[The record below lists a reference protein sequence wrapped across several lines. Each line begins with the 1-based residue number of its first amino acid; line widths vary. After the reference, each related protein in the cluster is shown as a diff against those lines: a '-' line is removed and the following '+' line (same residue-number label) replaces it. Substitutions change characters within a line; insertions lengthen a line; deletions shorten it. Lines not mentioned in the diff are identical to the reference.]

1 MEAAICLNHMELLA
15 PAGNLEKLKT
25 AVIFGADAVY
35 LAGRSYGLRA
45 GADNF
50 TREELL
56 EGIRFAHDRRK
67 KVYVTVNII
76 ARNRDLEDLPDYLRF
91 LEQAGADA
99 LIVADPG
106 IASISQEI
114 IPNMSLHLSTQA
126 NTTNWASAVFWEK
139 QGFSRIILARE
150 LSGEEIRAIGE
161 RTRLDLEIFV
171 HGAMCISYS
180 GRCLLSH
187 YMTGRSANLG
197 ACAQPCRWHYA
208 LMEEKRPG
216 EYYPVYED
224 ERGTYIFN
232 SMDLCLLEHIPE
244 IARSGVRSVKIE
256 GRMKSVHYVGAL
268 TKVYREALDA
278 YGLDPAGFRVRP
290 EWLEEIQKVSH
301 RRYTAGFFLN
311 EPEQAQVNDACSQ
324 YVRPY
329 VFVGRVLDYDPAGQ
343 MAVVEQRN
351 HFKLGDMLEFCPPS
365 GPVFVQEVKALYGE
379 GGESLE
385 SAPHPRQIIKMP
397 MTVPVKSW
405 TLIRR
410 FAV

>member
-1 MEAAICLNHMELLA
+1 MELLA

-35 LAGRSYGLRA
+35 LAGRAYGLRA

-50 TREELL
+50 TPEELL
-56 EGIRFAHDRRK
+56 EGIRFAHERQK
-67 KVYVTVNII
+67 KVYVAVNII
-76 ARNRDLEDLPDYLRF
+76 ARNRDLEDLPEYLRF
-91 LEQAGADA
+91 LERAGADA
-99 LIVADPG
+99 LIAADPG

-114 IPNMSLHLSTQA
+114 IPSMPLHLSTQA
-126 NTTNWASAVFWEK
+126 NTTNWASAAFWEK
-139 QGFSRIILARE
+139 TGFSRIILARE
-150 LSGEEIRAIGE
+150 LSGDEIRVIAE

-187 YMTGRSANLG
+187 YMAGRSANLG
-197 ACAQPCRWHYA
+197 ACAQPCRWNYA

-232 SMDLCLLEHIPE
+232 SMDLCLLEHIPA
-244 IARSGVRSVKIE
+244 IAQLGVRSVKIE
-256 GRMKSVHYVGAL
+256 GRMKGVHYVGTL

-278 YGLDPAGFRVRP
+278 YAADPAGFSVKT
-290 EWLEEIQKVSH
+290 EWLEEVRKVSH
-301 RRYTAGFFLN
+301 RRYTAGFFLD
-311 EPEQAQVNDACSQ
+311 ESERGQVHDASSQ
-324 YVRPY
+324 YVRSY

-351 HFKLGDMLEFCPPS
+351 HFKRGDRLEFCPPT
-365 GPVFVQEVKALYGE
+365 GPVFVHEVKGMYGE
-379 GGESLE
+379 GGEALE
-385 SAPHPRQIIKMP
+385 SAPHPGQIIKMP
-397 MTVPVKSW
+397 MAARVEPW

-410 FAV
+410 AAD

>member
-1 MEAAICLNHMELLA
+1 MELLA

-50 TREELL
+50 SRDELL
-56 EGIRFAHDRRK
+56 EGVRFAHDRRK
-67 KVYVTVNII
+67 KVYVAVNII
-76 ARNRDLEDLPDYLRF
+76 ARNADLEELPDYLRF

-106 IASISQEI
+106 IVNISQEI
-114 IPNMSLHLSTQA
+114 IPNMPLHLSTQA

-139 QGFSRIILARE
+139 RGISRIILARE
-150 LSGEEIRAIGE
+150 LSGDEIGAIAR
-161 RTRLDLEIFV
+161 RTRLELEIFV
-171 HGAMCISYS
+171 HGAMCVSYS

-197 ACAQPCRWHYA
+197 ACAQPCRWNYA

-224 ERGTYIFN
+224 ARGTYIFN
-232 SMDLCLLEHIPE
+232 SRDLCLLEHLPA
-244 IARSGVRSVKIE
+244 IARLGVGSVKIE
-256 GRMKSVHYVGAL
+256 GRMKSLHYVGTL
-268 TKVYREALDA
+268 TKAYREALDA
-278 YGLDPAGFRVRP
+278 CAADPSGYAAKP
-290 EWLEEIQKVSH
+290 EWLEEVRKVSH
-301 RRYTAGFFLN
+301 RHYTAGFFLGD
-311 EPEQAQVNDACSQ
+311 PEQAQTRGACSQ

-329 VFVGRVLDYDPAGQ
+329 AFVGRVLDYDEAGR

-351 HFKLGDMLEFCPPS
+351 HFKAGDRLEFCPPS
-365 GPVFVQEVKALYGE
+365 GPAFVREAKALYDETGAPADA
-379 GGESLE
+379 
-385 SAPHPRQIIKMP
+385 APHPGQIIKMP
-397 MTVPVKSW
+397 MTAPVAPW
-405 TLIRR
+405 TLIRKLQ
-410 FAV
+410 

>member
-1 MEAAICLNHMELLA
+1 MELLA

-50 TREELL
+50 TPEELL
-56 EGIRFAHDRRK
+56 EGIRFAHDRQK

-76 ARNRDLEDLPDYLRF
+76 ARSRDLEGLPEYLRF
-91 LEQAGADA
+91 LEGAGADA

-114 IPNMSLHLSTQA
+114 IPNMPLHLSTQA

-150 LSGEEIRAIGE
+150 LSGEEIRAIAE
-161 RTRLDLEIFV
+161 RTRLDLEIFA

-180 GRCLLSH
+180 GRCLLSQ

-197 ACAQPCRWHYA
+197 ACAQPCRWNYA

-216 EYYPVYED
+216 EYFPVYED
-224 ERGTYIFN
+224 ERGAYIFN
-232 SMDLCLLEHIPE
+232 SKDLCLLEHIPE
-244 IARSGVRSVKIE
+244 IAQLGVRSVKIE
-256 GRMKSVHYVGAL
+256 GRMKGVHYVGTL

-278 YGLDPAGFRVRP
+278 YAADPEGFAVKP
-290 EWLEEIQKVSH
+290 EWLEEVRKVSH
-301 RRYTAGFFLN
+301 RPYTAGFFLN
-311 EPEQAQVNDACSQ
+311 EPERTQVHGACSQ

-329 VFVGRVLDYDPAGQ
+329 VFVGRVLDYDPAGR
-343 MAVVEQRN
+343 MATVEQRN
-351 HFKLGDMLEFCPPS
+351 CFELGDRLEFCPPS
-365 GPVFVQEVKALYGE
+365 GPVFTRELREMYGE
-379 GGESLE
+379 GGEALE
-385 SAPHPRQIIKMP
+385 RAPHPRQVIKMP
-397 MTVPVKSW
+397 MTEPVESW
-405 TLIRR
+405 TLIRKASDR
-410 FAV
+410 SLY